1 MRPNPRPIRAVL
13 RLRTLAPHGIN
24 ETQTEVID
32 RLRRLEEDGRI
43 AGLDV
48 DVWGA
53 SMGLARSADR
63 SSSDVHEA
71 VTEFE
76 RWADDQGCTL
86 RPAFERRSARASEE
100 TRVVL
105 PLLCLAVY
113 EAEAIRAVY
122 PHVDGEDVHTIH
134 DGVDALESTTSED
147 TSGLADGET
156 TPPHL
161 RGY

>member
-32 RLRRLEEDGRI
+32 RLQRLEADGRI
-43 AGLDV
+43 AGFDV

-53 SMGLARSADR
+53 SMGIARSADR
-63 SSSDVHEA
+63 NPSDVHEV

-76 RWADDQGCTL
+76 RWADDQDCTL
-86 RPAFERRSARASEE
+86 RPAFERRSARVPEE

-113 EAEAIRAVY
+113 EAEAVRAVY
-122 PHVDGEDVHTIH
+122 PHVNGEEVHTIH
-134 DGVDALESTTSED
+134 DGVDALESMSSRDEGA
-147 TSGLADGET
+147 SGWADGET
-156 TPPHL
+156 PLPHL
-161 RGY
+161 

>member
-1 MRPNPRPIRAVL
+1 MRPNPRPVRTVL
-13 RLRTLAPHGIN
+13 WLRTLAPHGIN

-32 RLRRLEEDGRI
+32 RLRQLEADGRI

-48 DVWGA
+48 GVWGA
-53 SMGLARSADR
+53 SMGVARSADR
-63 SSSDVHEA
+63 NLSDVHDV

-76 RWADDQGCTL
+76 RWADDQDCTL
-86 RPAFERRSARASEE
+86 RPAFERRSARVPEE

-122 PHVDGEDVHTIH
+122 PHVNGEDVHTIH
-134 DGVDALESTTSED
+134 DGVDALESMTSRDEGM
-147 TSGLADGET
+147 SGWADGET

-161 RGY
+161 